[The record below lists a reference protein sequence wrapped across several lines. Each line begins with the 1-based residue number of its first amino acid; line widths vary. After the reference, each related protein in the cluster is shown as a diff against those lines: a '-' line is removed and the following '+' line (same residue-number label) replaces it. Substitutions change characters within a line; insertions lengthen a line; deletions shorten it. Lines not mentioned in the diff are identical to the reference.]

1 MNLHITARRYDL
13 DWLRV
18 LAIAAVF
25 VYHSTRFFTA
35 EGWIVHNAVSYQ
47 WLDDISE
54 FPKTWLMPLV
64 FLVSG
69 ASFFFA
75 MTRRSH
81 EGRTRSIGSLARLG
95 GVMADKVLRLILPL
109 TVGIFTHAA
118 WQVYLERLT
127 HGQFQGSFIEF
138 YPHYFDGLYWFGGNF
153 AWMGLHLWYLEIL
166 FIFVLVSLPLVALL
180 RTNLG
185 GKGLSW
191 LTTRLAHPWAFFLLA
206 LPLWFVSVSTS
217 PDGPFGTDIGG
228 WSLATYLVFFLSGI
242 VIASDARITAVAQQ
256 IRWGYFAGALA
267 TAALGL
273 AASVLLG
280 DTTFGT
286 PLHAVMMALKATC
299 AWLSLLAIFGFA
311 ARYLTR
317 DSKFL
322 RCANEAVL
330 PIYILHQSVML
341 TIGYFTMSWPMAD
354 LIKYAVTALAT
365 LAACVLMYEFL
376 VRRIGVLRILFGMKL
391 APRAKAAPAAAPLVQ
406 GAVEV

>member
-1 MNLHITARRYDL
+1 MNPHNTERRVDL

-47 WLDDISE
+47 WLDDLSE

-69 ASFFFA
+69 ASFSFA
-75 MTRRSH
+75 MTRRPRD
-81 EGRTRSIGSLARLG
+81 GRARSSGGLARLG
-95 GVMADKVLRLILPL
+95 RVMADKVLRLILPL

-118 WQVYLERLT
+118 WQVYLDRLT

-138 YPHYFDGLYWFGGNF
+138 YPHYFEGLYWFGGNF
-153 AWMGLHLWYLEIL
+153 AWMGMHLWYLEIL
-166 FIFVLVSLPLVALL
+166 FIYVLVSLPLMALL

-191 LTTRLAHPWAFFLLA
+191 LTTRLVHPWAAFLLA
-206 LPLWFVSVSTS
+206 LPLWLVSVSAS
-217 PDGPFGTDIGG
+217 PDSPFGTDIGG

-242 VIASDARITAVAQQ
+242 VIASDARVTASLQQ
-256 IRWGYFAGALA
+256 HRWGYLAGGLA
-267 TAALGL
+267 TTALGL
-273 AASVLLG
+273 ASSVLLG

-311 ARYLTR
+311 GRNLTR
-317 DSKFL
+317 DSNFL
-322 RCANEAVL
+322 RYANEAVL

-341 TIGYFTMSWPMAD
+341 TIGYFTMGWPMAD

-365 LAACVLMYEFL
+365 FAACMLMYEFL
-376 VRRIGVLRILFGMKL
+376 VRRIGLLRILFGMRL
-391 APRAKAAPAAAPLVQ
+391 APSVKASLVAAPRLQSP
-406 GAVEV
+406 VES

>member
-1 MNLHITARRYDL
+1 MNPHITGRRYDL

-54 FPKTWLMPLV
+54 FPKTWLMSLV

-75 MTRRSH
+75 MARRPRD
-81 EGRTRSIGSLARLG
+81 GGTRSSGGLARLG
-95 GVMADKVLRLILPL
+95 RVMADKVLRLILPL

-138 YPHYFDGLYWFGGNF
+138 YPHYFEGLYWIGGNF

-166 FIFVLVSLPLVALL
+166 FIYVLVSLPLMALL
-180 RTNLG
+180 RTNFG

-191 LTTRLAHPWAFFLLA
+191 LTTRLAHPSAFFLLA
-206 LPLWFVSVSTS
+206 LPLWLVSVSVS
-217 PDGPFGTDIGG
+217 PDSPFGTDIGG

-242 VIASDARITAVAQQ
+242 VLASDARVTAAAQRL
-256 IRWGYFAGALA
+256 RWGYFTGGLV
-267 TAALGL
+267 TAVPTL
-273 AASVLLG
+273 AASILWG
-280 DTTFGT
+280 DTIFGT
-286 PLHAVMMALKATC
+286 PLYAATTALRAIS
-299 AWLSLLAIFGFA
+299 AWLWLLTILGFA
-311 ARYLTR
+311 ARHLTH

-322 RCANEAVL
+322 RYANEAVL
-330 PIYILHQSVML
+330 PLYILHQSVML
-341 TIGYFTMSWPMAD
+341 TIGAFTMRWPMAD
-354 LIKYAVTALAT
+354 LGKYAVTAAAT
-365 LAACVLMYEFL
+365 LAVCVLMYEYL
-376 VRRIGVLRILFGMKL
+376 VRRIGWLRILFGMKL
-391 APRAKAAPAAAPLVQ
+391 APKAKTSLATAPSLPAA
-406 GAVEV
+406 VES